1 METHYDRIEKKPDVM
16 LGKPVIKG
24 TRIPVELIIR
34 KLGEGAS
41 FKDLLDAY
49 PTLNREDIQAALI
62 YAAEFSFFNPE
73 TEGVLPISIYLS
85 ESVDDGLTWS
95 IPEKMDVGEFD
106 STPIPLMGPISR
118 VSDHELICP
127 FETTFVV
134 TQLLSSPTPPKTKY
148 PPFSFFF
155 FL

>member
-49 PTLNREDIQAALI
+49 PNLVEKDIQAALL
-62 YAAEFSFFNPE
+62 YAAEYLGNE
-73 TEGVLPISIYLS
+73 TFIYL
-85 ESVDDGLTWS
+85 
-95 IPEKMDVGEFD
+95 
-106 STPIPLMGPISR
+106 
-118 VSDHELICP
+118 
-127 FETTFVV
+127 
-134 TQLLSSPTPPKTKY
+134 KTGT
-148 PPFSFFF
+148 
-155 FL
+155 